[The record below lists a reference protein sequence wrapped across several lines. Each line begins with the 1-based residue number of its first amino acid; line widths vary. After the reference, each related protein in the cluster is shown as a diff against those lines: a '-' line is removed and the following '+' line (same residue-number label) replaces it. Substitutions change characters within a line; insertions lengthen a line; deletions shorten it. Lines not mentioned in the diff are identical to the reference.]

1 MKKSIIKMISIISV
15 MGIIAGCSYTSL
27 HNKRYASAL
36 VAYYT
41 PTSTFVVTKDDNI
54 WEIKN
59 FEISGKVLLTF
70 DTKGT
75 SDKTDDI
82 IVEWKN
88 Y

>member
-15 MGIIAGCSYTSL
+15 ISIIAGCSYTDL

-36 VAYYT
+36 VAYRS
-41 PTSTFVVTKDDNI
+41 PTSTFVVTKDGNI

-59 FEISGKVLLTF
+59 LGISEKVLLTF

>member
-1 MKKSIIKMISIISV
+1 MKKSIIKMISIVFV

-36 VAYYT
+36 VAYHT

-59 FEISGKVLLTF
+59 LGISEKVLLTF